1 MKTYYF
7 IALLLVVGCRV
18 PSTGTDTDP
27 SPRDVVTPVQVE
39 PHVELEFVEQNRWR
53 VTYHLEQ
60 PAEKLRFWRAAH
72 WFRETS
78 WTVQTAGYELARDGD
93 SQVLAV
99 VEGAPATDT
108 IVVEV
113 SNHAEPMVGEYRPTL
128 VFSDGGVAFYTGH
141 LYLRDTVTEVDEEA
155 SYLERLAVRTP
166 DSVDLGIL
174 GDIIQGGNTTWWTDP
189 FENGTYIY
197 FSAPEVELEPVES
210 VHMTLIA
217 DAGLPDT
224 IRHEIQGLFPRLFEM
239 LAASFETKLPWR
251 PMILVAAEQGRNRQW
266 EGGVQPGV
274 IYMGIGGDMSEEGSF
289 VDLAHFVAH
298 EASHFWNATLIHNDS
313 DEPWLHEGSADALA
327 DLLLHRLGLMDAAG
341 LRGQQET
348 AINRCLSTLDG
359 KALRGAEEHYGR
371 RIHYSCGY
379 LVSIWSEAIVGSD
392 DLFAIWAALIQR
404 VGESGD
410 YQANDYFA
418 VLRDLS
424 SNPAL
429 VDAVVEFTT
438 TDSEDQRA
446 KLIDSFARA
455 GRSLTPAKRP
465 PVEGR
470 VQLAGLTLR
479 HLQSSAC
486 GGQFSFSTFDT
497 HLELYPI
504 DECPTF
510 SVEAKVYGIAGVPV
524 VDGDLAY
531 DRVRKACTKKNGTVK
546 LSGEDKREIVEVRCK
561 DPLPERHPWLNL
573 GEPATEAPNA
583 GATE

>member
-1 MKTYYF
+1 MKIYYF
-7 IALLLVVGCRV
+7 AALLLVVGCRV
-18 PSTGTDTDP
+18 PSTGTNTDP
-27 SPRDVVTPVQVE
+27 PPRDVATPVQVD
-39 PHVELEFVEQNRWR
+39 PHVELEFVEQGRWR

-60 PAEKLRFWRAAH
+60 PAEKLRFWRAAN

-78 WTVQTAGYELARDGD
+78 WTVQTSGYELARDGN

-99 VEGAPATDT
+99 AEGAPATDT

-113 SNHAEPMVGEYRPTL
+113 SNHAEPMVGEFRPTL
-128 VFSDGGVAFYTGH
+128 VFNDGGVAFYTGH
-141 LYLRDTVTEVDEEA
+141 LYLRDTATEANDEA
-155 SYLERLAVRTP
+155 PYLERLAVQTP
-166 DSVDLGIL
+166 DSIDLAIL

-189 FENGTYIY
+189 FQSGTYIY

-224 IRHEIQGLFPRLFEM
+224 IRDEMQGLFPQIFEM

-251 PMILVAAEQGRNRQW
+251 PMILVAWELGHEGSHHW
-266 EGGVQPGV
+266 EGGVRPGL
-274 IYMGIGGDMSEEGSF
+274 ISMGIGGDRWDMSENGPF
-289 VDLAHFVAH
+289 FDLAHFVAH
-298 EASHFWNATLIHNDS
+298 EASHFWNATLIHNGS

-327 DLLLHRLGLMDAAG
+327 DLLLHRLDLMDAAG
-341 LRGQQET
+341 LRGRQET

-359 KALRGAEEHYGR
+359 EALRGAEKHYGR
-371 RIHYSCGY
+371 EIHYSCGY
-379 LVSIWSEAIVGSD
+379 LVSIWSEAIVGSA
-392 DLFAIWAALIQR
+392 DLFAIWAALLQR

-410 YQANDYFA
+410 YQANDYFE

-438 TDSEDQRA
+438 TDAEDQRA

-465 PVEGR
+465 PVEER
-470 VQLAGLTLR
+470 VRLAGVTLR

-486 GGQFSFSTFDT
+486 GKVSFSTSDT
-497 HLELYPI
+497 HLVLYPI

-510 SVEAKVYGIAGVPV
+510 SVDSKVYGIASVPV

-531 DRVRKACTKKNGTVK
+531 DRVQKACRKNGTVK

-573 GEPATEAPNA
+573 GEPADEEA
-583 GATE
+583 TQ